1 MLIDKTA
8 AHNGGVPMSISEGS
22 IFKAC
27 RCRDPETG
35 KTLGNTCPRLRRAN
49 ESWNPEHGVW
59 AYQYELPKTAHGQRR
74 QLRYSGYTT
83 RATAQDEIDHI
94 RRLLDLA
101 GTNKQHR
108 TEIGDLLQT
117 ARRDT
122 GVLPD
127 VDTIRQRLSSGSPL
141 TGVPTL
147 AEYLTTWVRDIE
159 VDENTRNSYACHIRL
174 HLIPH
179 LGDIVLDKLR
189 PHHVQTLI
197 RKIKERNDE
206 ITALRTSPDPTV
218 RKSGAGMK
226 TTGDATRH
234 RIRATLRNAFNDALR
249 YGVIAGVANP
259 AALVRTPNPRPKPV
273 VWEPERVERW
283 RATGQVPGKI
293 MVWTDQL
300 VADFLDYAAAQAPD
314 LHPIFH
320 FLAYRG
326 PRRGEACGLLDAEV
340 RLDKAEVSIVNQIAV
355 EGQGTRQKKPKSES
369 GNRDVILDP
378 DTVAIFRRYKAQRAQ
393 WQLAAGP
400 DWPDTG
406 LFFVRPDGRPWH
418 PNSVSQRFRRLI
430 ARGDFPPIR
439 LHDLRHSAATIALQA
454 GVDIKVVSE
463 QLGHSTTTLT
473 RDTYQSVAKSLHHEA
488 AGAVAARIQAK
499 RRIGA

>member
-1 MLIDKTA
+1 MA
-8 AHNGGVPMSISEGS
+8 ASEGS
-22 IFKAC
+22 IFKVC
-27 RCRDPETG
+27 RCRNPETG
-35 KTLGNTCPRLRRAN
+35 KPFGTGCPRLRRAN
-49 ESWNPEHGVW
+49 DSWNPDHGVW
-59 AYQYELPKTAHGQRR
+59 AYQYELPPTAEGRRR
-74 QLRYSGYTT
+74 QLRFTGYPT
-83 RATAQDEIDHI
+83 RAAVQDEVDQV

-101 GTNKQHR
+101 STHKQR
-108 TEIGDLLQT
+108 LVEMGDLLQIS
-117 ARRDT
+117 RRET
-122 GVLPD
+122 GALPD
-127 VDTIRQRLSSGSPL
+127 FDTVRQRLLNDSPL
-141 TGVPTL
+141 TGVPTV
-147 AEYLTTWVRDIE
+147 AEYLTGWVTEIE
-159 VDENTRNSYACHIRL
+159 VDENTRNSYASQIRL

-179 LGDIVLDKLR
+179 LGEIPLDKLR

-206 ITALRTSPDPTV
+206 ITALRNDPDPAV
-218 RKSGAGMK
+218 RKSVAGVK
-226 TTGDATRH
+226 TAGEATRH

-249 YGVIAGVANP
+249 YGVVAGIANP
-259 AALVRTPNPRPKPV
+259 AALVRTPNPRPKPI

-283 RATGQVPGKI
+283 RATGHLPGRL

-300 VADFLDYAAAQAPD
+300 VADFLDYAAVHAPD
-314 LHPIFH
+314 LHPVFH

-355 EGQGTRQKKPKSES
+355 EGTGPRQKKPKSES

-393 WQLAAGP
+393 CQLAAGP
-400 DWPDTG
+400 AWPDTG
-406 LFFVRPDGRPWH
+406 LFFVRSDGRAWH
-418 PNSVSQRFRRLI
+418 PNSVSRRFRRLI
-430 ARGDFPPIR
+430 VRGKFPPIR

-488 AGAVAARIQAK
+488 AGAVAARIQA
-499 RRIGA
+499 RRRGA